1 MINTK
6 MSFGVPQVRDFLKY
20 NGYVLTVRGYDYN
33 TGSARVPNLDNIM
46 IKRVKVC
53 EIKLIDDLDNFVPL
67 SGFGTAA
74 EWWIQI
80 RRFCKGKMYLYRVT
94 LDEDIPELT
103 PTRESPQ
110 RSLFIDEP
118 EMGFTADRHKFRSD
132 YGSTSTE
139 EYNIYD
145 DQSHSLDIRDDPA
158 LTDPAL
164 VDLQPFKDAAHTD
177 RLQRDRRRAERRE
190 GYMRTQQGQITKTIS
205 WTERKTAIEAHGK
218 PDVLMVTGNRKL
230 HDPAAIRIQLS
241 DLIDEHRPDIAI
253 SGMATGTDQIFAEI
267 CIEKGIPLHAYIPFS
282 GQETRWSVNMQK
294 RYRELLT
301 HCEKK
306 VIVCDA
312 ASKQAFQDRNVA
324 MVKAANR
331 AIAVT
336 DGKQGGTKNCIRVL
350 KQTNTPHKVIV
361 NRSEV

>member
-1 MINTK
+1 MTNTR

-33 TGSARVPNLDNIM
+33 TGSARVPNLDNIL
-46 IKRVKVC
+46 IKRAKVC
-53 EIKLIDDLDNFVPL
+53 EIKVIDDLDNFVPL

-74 EWWIQI
+74 EWWVQI

-94 LDEDIPELT
+94 LDEEIT
-103 PTRESPQ
+103 TRESPQ
-110 RSLFIDEP
+110 RSPFIDEP
-118 EMGFTADRHKFRSD
+118 KQGFTADRHKFRSE
-132 YGSTSTE
+132 YGSTTTE
-139 EYNIYD
+139 EYNVYD
-145 DQSHSLDIRDDPA
+145 DQSHALDIRDDPA

-164 VDLQPFKDAAHTD
+164 VDLQPFKDTAHAD
-177 RLQRDRRRAERRE
+177 RLQRDRRRAERRKE
-190 GYMRTQQGQITKTIS
+190 HMRTQQGQITKTIS

-230 HDPAAIRIQLS
+230 QDPAAIRIQLS
-241 DLIDEHRPDIAI
+241 DFIDEHRPDIAI
-253 SGMATGTDQIFAEI
+253 SGMATGTDQLFAEI

-282 GQETRWSVNMQK
+282 GQESRWSAGSQK
-294 RYRELLT
+294 RYRELLM

-336 DGKQGGTKNCIRVL
+336 DGKQGGTKNCIDVL
-350 KQTNTPHKVIV
+350 KRTNTPYKVIV
-361 NRSEV
+361 NRSGA